1 MLPFLTEPLTFPR
14 HGGASDNFN
23 PVREE
28 TMPAARKVII
38 TSAVTGAIH
47 TPTMSKY
54 LPVSAAEI
62 AEAAIGAAEAGA
74 AVVHMHARDP
84 EDGRPSQDPEHFA
97 PILDS
102 LKRNTD
108 AVINLTT
115 GGSPHMTVAERMRP
129 AVEFKPELA
138 SLNMG
143 SMNFGLYPMLDRFQ
157 EFEHEWE
164 RENLENSRDLVFKN
178 TFADIETILELGR
191 ANGTRFEF
199 ECYDISHLN
208 NLAHFRDR
216 GLTDGPLFVQ
226 SVFGLLGGIG
236 AHPEDLMHM
245 RRTADRLL
253 GSDYQWSV
261 LGAGRNQMPLASI
274 GAAMGSHVRVGLED
288 SLWIGPGQLAESNAQ
303 QVTRIRTVLEALNI
317 EVATPDEAREM
328 LQLKGRSAVG
338 F

>member
-1 MLPFLTEPLTFPR
+1 MSL
-14 HGGASDNFN
+14 
-23 PVREE
+23 
-28 TMPAARKVII
+28 ARKVII

-47 TPTMSKY
+47 TPSMSKY
-54 LPVSAAEI
+54 LPASPSEI
-62 AEAAIGAAEAGA
+62 AEAALGAAEAGA
-74 AVVHMHARDP
+74 AIVHLHARDP
-84 EDGRPSQDPEHFA
+84 HDGRPSQDPEHFV
-97 PILDS
+97 PILDQ

-129 AVEFKPELA
+129 AMEFQPEVA

-143 SMNFGLYPMLDRFQ
+143 SMNFGLFPMLERFK
-157 EFEHEWE
+157 EFEYEWE
-164 RENLENSRDLVFKN
+164 RQGLEKSRDLVFKN
-178 TFADIETILELGR
+178 TYADIETILEFGR
-191 ANGTRFEF
+191 SNGTRFEF
-199 ECYDISHLN
+199 ECYDTSHLY
-208 NLAHFRDR
+208 NLAHFEGR

-226 SVFGLLGGIG
+226 TVFGILGGIG
-236 AHPEDLMHM
+236 PHPEDLMHM

-253 GSDYQWSV
+253 GDGYQWSV

-303 QVTRIRTVLEALNI
+303 QVTRVRTILEALNLEI
-317 EVATPDEAREM
+317 ATPDEAREI
-328 LQLKGRSAVG
+328 LQLKGRDAVG